1 MKVTKQQFDCLK
13 EAAKFNLCEQAKVY
27 GLTVG
32 RYCERVL
39 QDTLEK
45 AIEWEMCRIA
55 YGGELSPNAGI
66 SCA

>member
-1 MKVTKQQFDCLK
+1 MNVTKQQFDNLK
-13 EAAKFNLCEQAKVY
+13 QAAKLNLCEQAKVY
-27 GLTVG
+27 SLTVG

-39 QDTLEK
+39 QDSLED

-55 YGGELSPNAGI
+55 HGGELSPNAGI